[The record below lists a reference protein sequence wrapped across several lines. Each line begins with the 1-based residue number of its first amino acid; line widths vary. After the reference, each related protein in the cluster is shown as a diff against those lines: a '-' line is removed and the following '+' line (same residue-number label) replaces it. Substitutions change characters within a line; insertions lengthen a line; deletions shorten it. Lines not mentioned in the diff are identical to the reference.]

1 MNSTLGSVVSFFSNV
16 FPLSQEGWLAEHM
29 LITGITGPD
38 GVKKYIT
45 AAFPSACG
53 KTNLAMMSPKL
64 PGYEVTVL
72 GNNMARN
79 SQYYPNVAKT
89 SQKSQ
94 KIPKTRSL
102 LWATT
107 SPGSDPTPT
116 GNFARSTLRMGSLGW
131 LPVPAWRATPL
142 QWAPYL
148 GT

>member
-1 MNSTLGSVVSFFSNV
+1 
-16 FPLSQEGWLAEHM
+16 M

-72 GNNMARN
+72 GNIIAKKSQKYPLLYPKRARN
-79 SQYYPNVAKT
+79 SQTNPT
-89 SQKSQ
+89 
-94 KIPKTRSL
+94 IPKSRSL
-102 LWATT
+102 SSATT

-116 GNFARSTLRMGSLGW
+116 GNFARSTLRMGSSVW
-131 LPVPAWRATPL
+131 LPAPAWPATQL
-142 QWAPYL
+142 QWAPYS
-148 GT
+148 GTQYFIHLQNHNTME